1 MRDVITRAFCV
12 YRDFFVRWYAIHK
25 CSSAVAPNFNRNT
38 QNSTHRHICAK
49 IMNKKKTINNH
60 DGVWYLVYKM
70 LFFDCDGFFGCL
82 CLNWID
88 ACVKSEWMRKRK
100 RAGANGHVQCVK
112 LRWREMNQ
120 HHSVCIRCYPLC
132 MYKSHWQ
139 TGCAFKVSQR
149 VLKCRNA
156 YQ

>member
-12 YRDFFVRWYAIHK
+12 YRDFFARWYAIHK
-25 CSSAVAPNFNRNT
+25 CSSAVAPIFNRNT
-38 QNSTHRHICAK
+38 QNSTHIFVQK
-49 IMNKKKTINNH
+49 EWTKKQSTTTTAFGTLYIKCCFSIVMAFLTVC
-60 DGVWYLVYKM
+60 VWIWVELTQNPN
-70 LFFDCDGFFGCL
+70 GCER
-82 CLNWID
+82 
-88 ACVKSEWMRKRK
+88 EW
-100 RAGANGHVQCVK
+100 AGANGHVQRVK